1 MPLRFWIDEYAFSE
15 GETAILR
22 ENIYVRPARDP
33 PAVMLPGPVC
43 ELSLSLT
50 APA

>member
-22 ENIYVRPARDP
+22 ESINVRPASDP
-33 PAVMLPGPVC
+33 PVVTPKPESTFLLYCKAL
-43 ELSLSLT
+43 
-50 APA
+50 A

>member
-22 ENIYVRPARDP
+22 ENINARPARDP
-33 PAVMLPGPVC
+33 PVVTPKPESKLMLHC
-43 ELSLSLT
+43 T
-50 APA
+50 ALP